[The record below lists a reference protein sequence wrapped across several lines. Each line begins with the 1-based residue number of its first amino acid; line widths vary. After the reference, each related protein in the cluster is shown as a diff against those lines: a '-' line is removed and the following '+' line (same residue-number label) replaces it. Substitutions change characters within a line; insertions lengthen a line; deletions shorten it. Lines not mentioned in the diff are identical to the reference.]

1 MNKIYVKIDGIHCS
15 HCISKIKTALLKNKN
30 IKNVEINNNI
40 AYISYI
46 NDIENNYIIKI
57 ITDLGYITKKE
68 YISNNL
74 KDVNNHIELKEFI
87 IILMS
92 IILTILLINK
102 IFGFNIF
109 NLIPTIDNSVTYSM
123 LICIGFLTSIH
134 CISMCGAVNLTSI
147 INSNYNIKLK
157 RPFLYNLGRILSY
170 TLIGGLVG
178 FLGNVINI
186 NNNITGVII
195 ILASL
200 MMLLISLNML
210 GIIDFKTLKLIHI
223 KNKSHN
229 AFLIGIL
236 NGFMPCGPLQ
246 ALEIYALGTGSFIK
260 GAISMFLFGIGTFPL
275 MFIFGASI
283 TLFKGKIRL
292 LVNKIASVLILI
304 LSISMLNRGL
314 LSLNIDLSHLFNKYN
329 SYTYSTLI
337 DDYQT
342 IDIDLTYDNYE
353 DIIILKNVPV
363 KMIIHVDKKY
373 LTGCNNKIIINA
385 FQIEK
390 ELKIGDN
397 IIEFIPTRTGDYTYT
412 CWMNMIKNNIK
423 VIDNKKYFEGD

>member
-46 NDIENNYIIKI
+46 NDIENNDIIKI

-74 KDVNNHIELKEFI
+74 KEVNNHIELKEFI

-109 NLIPTIDNSVTYSM
+109 NLIPTIDNSITYSM
-123 LICIGFLTSIH
+123 LICTGFLTSIH

-314 LSLNIDLSHLFNKYN
+314 LTLNIDLSHHFNKYN
-329 SYTYSTLI
+329 SYTYSILI
-337 DDYQT
+337 DDYQR
-342 IDIDLTYDNYE
+342 IDFNLTYDNYE
-353 DIIILKNVPV
+353 DIIVLKDIPV
-363 KMIIHVDKKY
+363 KMIIHADKKY

-397 IIEFIPTRTGDYTYT
+397 IIEFIPTNTGDYTYT

>member
-1 MNKIYVKIDGIHCS
+1 MNKIYAKIDGIHCS

-30 IKNVEINNNI
+30 IKIVDINNNI
-40 AYISYI
+40 AHISYV
-46 NDIENNYIIKI
+46 NDIENNDIIKI

-74 KDVNNHIELKEFI
+74 KEVNNHIELKEFI

-109 NLIPTIDNSVTYSM
+109 NLIPTIDNSITYSM
-123 LICIGFLTSIH
+123 LICTGFLTSIH

-170 TLIGGLVG
+170 TLIGGLIG

>member
-46 NDIENNYIIKI
+46 NDIENNDIIKI

-109 NLIPTIDNSVTYSM
+109 NLIPTIDNSITYSM
-123 LICIGFLTSIH
+123 LICTGFLTSIH

-397 IIEFIPTRTGDYTYT
+397 IIEFIPTNTGDYTYT